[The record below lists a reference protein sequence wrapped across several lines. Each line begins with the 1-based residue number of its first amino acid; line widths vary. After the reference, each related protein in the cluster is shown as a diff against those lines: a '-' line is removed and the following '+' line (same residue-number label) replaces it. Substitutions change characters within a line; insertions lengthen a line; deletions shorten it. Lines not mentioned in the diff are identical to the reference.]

1 MLVLF
6 SILLLSSIQ
15 NASSAGIRC
24 SQLLNSDAF
33 YTLDPLSS
41 ITDYTYNESNFRI
54 YYNFCTLTLKK
65 CNNESAYALLY
76 YLDANKSEI
85 NENCLKLTSSSII
98 KDFEYFLLDSN
109 DVSAGIQL
117 KLTNGQQYLAYQNS
131 SEINTNK
138 TAEQNETN
146 RNISNTNQSNSN
158 TSYETIFKISCSK
171 KEQALPFELDDVYIH
186 ENQVYLT
193 GSSSSGCPVLQFSTL
208 YSFADDHKNIFALLA
223 IVFGFIECF
232 FGLAVL
238 KPSIFFI
245 GYLSGFGFLMLIF
258 NEFILKPDS
267 SVLILWILLLF
278 SVMVGT
284 MVGYVATA
292 LPKIGFMGLGL
303 WLGFVLA
310 FTV

>member
-1 MLVLF
+1 MFAL
-6 SILLLSSIQ
+6 LLLSFIS
-15 NASSAGIRC
+15 NVSSAGIRC

-33 YTLDPLSS
+33 YTLDPLSA

-54 YYNFCTLTLKK
+54 YYNFCTLTQKK

-76 YLDANKSEI
+76 YLDSNNSEI
-85 NENCLKLTSSSII
+85 NETCLKLTSSSIL
-98 KDFEYFLLDSN
+98 KDYEYSLLDSN
-109 DVSAGIQL
+109 DVSVGIQL
-117 KLTNGQQYLAYQNS
+117 KLTNGQKYLSYNNTLQNNENK
-131 SEINTNK
+131 SEL
-138 TAEQNETN
+138 QNETN
-146 RNISNTNQSNSN
+146 RNITNANQSDSN
-158 TSYETIFKISCSK
+158 KSYETIFKIACSK
-171 KEQALPFELDDVYIH
+171 KELAYPFEIDDVFVH

-193 GSSSSGCPVLQFSTL
+193 GRSSSGCPVLQFSTL
-208 YSFADDHKNIFALLA
+208 YSFVDSHKNIFAILA
-223 IVFGFIECF
+223 IIFGFIECF

-258 NEFILKPDS
+258 NEFLLKPDS
-267 SVLILWILLLF
+267 SVLFLWILLLF

-284 MVGYVATA
+284 MIGYVATA